1 MPQDPYA
8 AVAQP
13 TAGSDPYA
21 AIATAPPATSPSK
34 LSHFGHEFLSGLGIT
49 SEEDAKNFFLHP
61 VNTAIQALNGQGAL
75 AVKARQAFNRGDYKS
90 AAIHSINYLI
100 PFLGQQTDKAGEQL
114 SQGDYAGGAGRTL
127 GVGTGIVAGA
137 KAPEI
142 VEGAG
147 NAAAAAGSAAK
158 PVVASAARTA
168 SDIVDPELTGVVSPR
183 LAHLQRV
190 LGKAA
195 DAMQKKPS
203 VPVAAAELDAT
214 GENKPFAGGMDEYI
228 PKKFS
233 ELDATGENKP
243 FAGGMDEAIPAKA
256 SPTAAPSAPPT
267 PAASAAESVVIPQ
280 RAAPPVPKAIDP
292 ILARLRQ
299 FAAKIQDEQAAAPKE
314 AAVRSRRPSAPVIPA
329 SDDDL
334 LDLLHRSLKEINQK
348 AANQ

>member
-21 AIATAPPATSPSK
+21 AIATAPPETTPSK

-61 VNTAIQALNGQGAL
+61 VNAALQSLNGQGAL
-75 AVKARQAFNRGDYKS
+75 AVKARDAFNRGDYKA

-127 GVGTGIVAGA
+127 GLGTGIVAGA
-137 KAPEI
+137 KAPQI
-142 VEGAG
+142 VD
-147 NAAAAAGSAAK
+147 AAGSAASAAK
-158 PVVASAARTA
+158 PAVASAARVA

-203 VPVAAAELDAT
+203 VPAAAAVLDAT
-214 GENKPFAGGMDEYI
+214 GENKPFAGGMDEYTP
-228 PKKFS
+228 PKYS
-233 ELDATGENKP
+233 TLDATGENKP

-256 SPTAAPSAPPT
+256 STTAAPT
-267 PAASAAESVVIPQ
+267 PAPSAVDAVVIPQ
-280 RAAPPVPKAIDP
+280 RAAPTQAVPKSIDP

-299 FAAKIQDEQAAAPKE
+299 FASKIQDEEAAAPKE
-314 AAVRSRRPSAPVIPA
+314 PAARGRRPSAPTIPT

-348 AANQ
+348 AVNQ